1 MDVFLRRGAWKE
13 PLSPPVLPFLKG
25 PRGGHQPGPPHSD
38 HMKGRGIPA
47 VKTLCVPQGPPSHR
61 PPPPS
66 LFSHSRLMYSLF
78 PRRLICPVKL
88 LYFIVVFLSTR
99 GHISEKRGVAWGWG
113 QSVKL
118 KKLQK
123 KKREV
128 QAWEGIEAA
137 TGKVQ
142 KRRKQKKAL
151 DLLLKPE
158 GLWAGLRV

>member
-1 MDVFLRRGAWKE
+1 M
-13 PLSPPVLPFLKG
+13 
-25 PRGGHQPGPPHSD
+25 
-38 HMKGRGIPA
+38 
-47 VKTLCVPQGPPSHR
+47 
-61 PPPPS
+61 
-66 LFSHSRLMYSLF
+66 
-78 PRRLICPVKL
+78 
-88 LYFIVVFLSTR
+88 
-99 GHISEKRGVAWGWG
+99 AWGWG

-142 KRRKQKKAL
+142 KRRKQKKEL

-158 GLWAGLRV
+158 GLWAGLWV